1 MANKIAVVL
10 VAALFLLCNFA
21 SATTLKSA
29 LVSSVPAPVSVG
41 NSKEKNILPTPIKL
55 LENLAMLEKE
65 AVAAIYKFNNTIGQ
79 TKRLVNNLK
88 FKGKV
93 NRSDVCWQYIGAQ
106 IRYRTSVEKDAVS
119 SIQMRYQKLVP
130 LLQKG
135 GKNLTEIFSKMVDE
149 GEKCRARCQL
159 IEYTLQT
166 KNDTM
171 KKVLEGH
178 EACAAK
184 ISALAAEFETKEKD
198 RRVQLEEARAI
209 VKALSA
215 QALEEIAAAPI
226 IKEKNLRYINVDG
239 HFNRDTNTSTHN
251 KNKYSSKMINGDSIV
266 DLAKPHTEP
275 KKPGVNME
283 KVAKLY
289 LKEVETKIVA
299 LTKEESELEEAVKVM
314 EETFKK
320 IKGELC

>member
-1 MANKIAVVL
+1 
-10 VAALFLLCNFA
+10 
-21 SATTLKSA
+21 
-29 LVSSVPAPVSVG
+29 
-41 NSKEKNILPTPIKL
+41 
-55 LENLAMLEKE
+55 
-65 AVAAIYKFNNTIGQ
+65 
-79 TKRLVNNLK
+79 
-88 FKGKV
+88 
-93 NRSDVCWQYIGAQ
+93 
-106 IRYRTSVEKDAVS
+106 
-119 SIQMRYQKLVP
+119 
-130 LLQKG
+130 
-135 GKNLTEIFSKMVDE
+135 MVDE

-226 IKEKNLRYINVDG
+226 TKEKNLRYINIDG

-251 KNKYSSKMINGDSIV
+251 KNKYSSKMINGESIV

-320 IKGELC
+320 LKVNYVNPEKAKDMMVADCHTSMKEQKQYFNKMDDKLGHEHAELVASALKEKVNIQNVQQKLDLRNHCRAQILYLVGDESPDHIMDDMLARHQISSGEKKKIQHIPYLL